1 MINNIVANVSAA
13 SYEYISF
20 LSIEILC
27 TYLLD
32 YIVYI
37 YLLQILRW
45 QAIMYS
51 RDVRVSVLDN
61 ETLDGMRK
69 E

>member
-1 MINNIVANVSAA
+1 VINNIVANVSAA